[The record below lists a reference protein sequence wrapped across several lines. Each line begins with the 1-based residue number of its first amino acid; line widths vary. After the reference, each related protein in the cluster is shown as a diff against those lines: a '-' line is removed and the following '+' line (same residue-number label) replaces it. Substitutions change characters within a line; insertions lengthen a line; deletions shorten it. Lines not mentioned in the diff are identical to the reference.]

1 MAATTATPEAPKA
14 DRIEISRIASERILV
29 PIIGTMPL
37 IMCKFP
43 EKAKRAMLDS
53 MQGRKPL
60 KAPKD
65 PQAEFEAAAWRL
77 KDGYGFP
84 AVGFKAATIGAARFY
99 GKAVSMTELRQ
110 LIFFRGELSLDDP
123 PQALV
128 ALTSEPP
135 VMREDYV
142 RVGQGTDLRYRPEF
156 RNWSVVL
163 DITYVTSCLSRESL
177 LSLVDAGG
185 MGGIGEWRPAGKKS
199 TGDFGT
205 YAIDQTK
212 DIEVIG

>member
-1 MAATTATPEAPKA
+1 MTAAPEVKT
-14 DRIEISRIASERILV
+14 DRIEISRIASERILI

-43 EKAKRAMLDS
+43 EKAKRAMLDA
-53 MQGRKPL
+53 MQGRKP
-60 KAPKD
+60 PKTKRD
-65 PQAEFEAAAWRL
+65 PQADFEAAMWRL

-84 AVGFKAATIGAARFY
+84 AVAFKAATIGAARFY

-110 LIFFRGELSLDDP
+110 LIFFRGELSVDEP

-128 ALTSEPP
+128 PLTCDEP

-142 RVGQGTDLRYRPEF
+142 RISQSGTDLRYRPEF
-156 RNWSVVL
+156 KNWSAVL
-163 DITYVTSCLSRESL
+163 DVTFVTSCLARESL
-177 LSLVDAGG
+177 LSLIDAGG
-185 MGGIGEWRPAGKKS
+185 MGGVGEWRPAGKKS
-199 TGDFGT
+199 SGDFGT

-212 DIEVIG
+212 DIEVIS

>member
-1 MAATTATPEAPKA
+1 MTATVPTTPVNN

-37 IMCKFP
+37 IQCKFP
-43 EKAKRAMLDS
+43 EKAKRAMLDN

-65 PQAEFEAAAWRL
+65 PKAEFEAATWRL
-77 KDGYGFP
+77 KDGYGVP
-84 AVGFKAATIGAARFY
+84 AVSFKAATIGAARFY
-99 GKAVSMTELRQ
+99 GKSVSMTELRQ
-110 LIFFRGELSLDDP
+110 LIFFKGELSNDTP
-123 PQALV
+123 PQALIR
-128 ALTSEPP
+128 LECEDP

-156 RNWSVVL
+156 RNWSAVL
-163 DITYVTSCLSRESL
+163 DVTYVVSCLSRESL
-177 LSLVDAGG
+177 LSLIDAGG
-185 MGGIGEWRPAGKKS
+185 MGGVGEWRPAGKKS

-205 YAIDQTK
+205 YQIDQTREM
-212 DIEVIG
+212 EVIK